1 MLDMRKLGH
10 LRMKYIVED
19 NEELQDLTKDV
30 VKNDLIAQWLVGDEL
45 KQDQFKFFYDT
56 VKIIYDSALKDKLLQ
71 GEDVMIQDVIP

>member
-30 VKNDLIAQWLVGDEL
+30 VKNDLIA
-45 KQDQFKFFYDT
+45 
-56 VKIIYDSALKDKLLQ
+56 
-71 GEDVMIQDVIP
+71 

>member
-19 NEELQDLTKDV
+19 NEELQNLTKDV
-30 VKNDLIAQWLVGDEL
+30 VKNDRIAQWLVGDEL

-56 VKIIYDSALKDKLLQ
+56 VRIIYDSALKDRLLQ

>member
-19 NEELQDLTKDV
+19 NEELQNLTKDV

-56 VKIIYDSALKDKLLQ
+56 VRIIYDSALKDRLLQ